1 MGFFTDYR
9 SINQINKL
17 IKLLEPKLSV
27 LRTQAESLRP
37 NQREIESY
45 ISAIS
50 EIMGEIF
57 EIAGS
62 ASDNVK
68 FAPFYLFGQ
77 KMSLMRLNGIVLAYV
92 VGAKNVL
99 QLT

>member
-9 SINQINKL
+9 AIKEINSL
-17 IKLLEPKLSV
+17 IKMLEPKLSV
-27 LRTQAESLRP
+27 LKVQAESLRP
-37 NQREIESY
+37 SEIEIDSL
-45 ISAIS
+45 IRAIS

-57 EIAGS
+57 EIAGA

-68 FAPFYLFGQ
+68 YAPFYLFGQ
-77 KMSLMRLNGIVLAYV
+77 KMSLMRLNGVVMAYV

-99 QLT
+99 QLK